1 MSNRREFFQV
11 AALGAAGVTLS
22 SRAEAASPG
31 YVISP
36 AAIPSLPVIGTTDRF
51 PVRRIYCIG
60 MNYQAHVDED
70 QSKVAQGREAFK
82 APPFYFLK
90 SPDMIVQNNSKIDYP
105 LLTKDFHY
113 ELEMV
118 VALKSGGKNIAK
130 AQALDC
136 VYGYAVGLDMTRR
149 DLQGEA
155 LNNKMPWEPGKSFD
169 QSAPCSA
176 ITPVSKIGHMNKG
189 HIQLKVNDK
198 VEQVGDVSSLILDVP
213 AIIAF
218 LSKSYELRAGD
229 IIYTGTLAGSGPVVS
244 GDRMVGTIDK
254 LEPLTITVA

>member
-11 AALGAAGVTLS
+11 AALGAAGAVLS

-31 YVISP
+31 YVIP
-36 AAIPSLPVIGTTDRF
+36 PEAIPSLPVAGSKDRF

-60 MNYQAHVDED
+60 MNYQSHVDED

-90 SPDMIVQNNSKIDYP
+90 SPDMIVQNNATIDYP
-105 LLTKDFHY
+105 LLTKDFQY

-118 VALKSGGKNIAK
+118 VALKSGGKNIPK
-130 AQALDC
+130 ERAQDC

-155 LNNKMPWEPGKSFD
+155 LNHKLPWEPGKSFD

-176 ITPVSKIGHMNKG
+176 ITPASKIGPMNKG
-189 HIQLKVNDK
+189 RIELKVNDK
-198 VEQVGDVSSLILDVP
+198 VEQVGDISSLILDVP
-213 AIIAF
+213 TIIAF
-218 LSKSYELRAGD
+218 LSTSYNLAGGD
-229 IIYTGTLAGSGPVVS
+229 LIYTGTLAGSGPVVS
-244 GDRMVGTIDK
+244 GDRMVGTIEK
-254 LEPLTITVA
+254 LETLTISVA